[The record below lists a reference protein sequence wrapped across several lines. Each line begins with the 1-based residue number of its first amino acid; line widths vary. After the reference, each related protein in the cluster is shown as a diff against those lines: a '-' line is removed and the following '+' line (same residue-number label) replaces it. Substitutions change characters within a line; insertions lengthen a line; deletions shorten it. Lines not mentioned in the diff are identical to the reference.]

1 VQIDVT
7 NPVMR
12 KLVFPLACSL
22 AGALLTLSFAPYDYW
37 ICGLL
42 SLSLFAW
49 LTLRAS
55 GGKPMRGRSSLW
67 LAFCFGLGLFGSGGS
82 WVYVSITQFGNSS
95 VPLGL
100 LLTGAFVAI
109 LALLLALPFYFLG
122 RFTDHRISFAL
133 AFPAL
138 WFASEWLR
146 SWVFTGFPW
155 LYAGYGHVDTW
166 LSGWAPVLSVYGV
179 GLLLALTAAVIALA
193 AAGRLAPLGQRAT
206 LALVAAAL
214 LPWPAGILL
223 AQVDWTRAE
232 GDAINI
238 GLVQANIPQDKKW
251 LPEFRGE
258 TINRYQRAT
267 EDLSKQGV
275 DVIVWPEAALPL
287 LYGQAPNLMQ
297 ALQRNA
303 EQTRIDLI
311 SGLLYDREDKSTA
324 GNRVIHNSAA
334 VFGRSPGVYHKRHLV
349 PFGEYVPLEEWIR
362 GTIEFFDLPTS
373 FIRPGDEG
381 QQPLIAGGISWAPL
395 ICYEIVYPGL
405 VADSA
410 LTAQVLL
417 TISNDAWF
425 GDSIGPLQHMQMAQ
439 MRALETGRYLVRGT
453 NTGITAIVDP
463 RGRIAEKLPQ
473 FERATM
479 AGEIRAM
486 RGSTPFM
493 LAGISLVF
501 ALALPMLAAA
511 TLLRRGRSP
520 RTDTPLSG
528 EVPD

>member
-1 VQIDVT
+1 
-7 NPVMR
+7 MR
-12 KLVFPLACSL
+12 RLLFSL
-22 AGALLTLSFAPYDYW
+22 ASAVAGGLLTLSFAPYDLW

-42 SLSLFAW
+42 SLSLLAW
-49 LTLRAS
+49 LYLRAS
-55 GGKPMRGRSSLW
+55 GGVQLRGRSSLW

-109 LALLLALPFYFLG
+109 MALLLALPFYFLG

-133 AFPAL
+133 AFAAL
-138 WFASEWLR
+138 WFVSEWLR
-146 SWVFTGFPW
+146 SWIFTGFPW
-155 LYAGYGHVDTW
+155 LYAGYGHIDTW
-166 LSGWAPVLSVYGV
+166 LSGWAPVLSVYGI

-193 AAGRLAPLGQRAT
+193 AAGRLAPLRQRT
-206 LALVAAAL
+206 SIALIAAAL
-214 LPWPAGILL
+214 LPWPLGAVL
-223 AQVDWTRAE
+223 AQVDWTWAE
-232 GDAINI
+232 GDAINV

-258 TINRYQRAT
+258 TISRYQQAT
-267 EDLSKQGV
+267 EELSQQDV
-275 DVIVWPEAALPL
+275 DVIIWPEAALPL

-303 EQTRIDLI
+303 EQTEIDLI
-311 SGLLYDREDKSTA
+311 SGLLYDREDAAA
-324 GNRVIHNSAA
+324 GRRVIHNSAA
-334 VFGRSPGVYHKRHLV
+334 VFGRSPSVYHKRHLV

-373 FIRPGDEG
+373 FIRPGAEG
-381 QQPLIAGGISWAPL
+381 QQPLNASGASWAPL
-395 ICYEIVYPGL
+395 ICYEIVYPRL

-463 RGRIAEKLPQ
+463 RGQIVEKLPQ

-479 AGEIRAM
+479 TGEIRAM

-501 ALALPMLAAA
+501 ALALPMLVAAI
-511 TLLRRGRSP
+511 LLRRRTFPDADSP
-520 RTDTPLSG
+520 LAGELS
-528 EVPD
+528 D